1 MNDNNF
7 SLAPQTLTEAMEYAE
22 IISKS
27 SICPKAMQ
35 NKPGD
40 VLVAVQMGSE
50 CGMKPLQA
58 IQNIAVINGRP
69 TVWGDAMLALVRS
82 SGLLK
87 QISETVTDDGAIA
100 TCAVIR
106 KGDPQ
111 AVSRSFS
118 LDDAKKAGL
127 LGKQGPWQQYT
138 SRMLQLRARSFA
150 LRDVFPD
157 VLAGLY
163 MREEAMDIP
172 QERDVTP
179 VADLQAALTK
189 QAPAPAPTPPADAYI
204 STVADAEEFLSEIAM
219 ADNQEKMKAI
229 ASALKACT
237 FENDD
242 DHSRLQNAWV
252 IRRDFLKKAGEENE

>member
-7 SLAPQTLTEAMEYAE
+7 SLVPQTLTEAMEYAE

-27 SICPKAMQ
+27 SICPKAMH

-82 SGLLK
+82 SGLLE

-106 KGDPQ
+106 KGEPQ

-118 LDDAKKAGL
+118 LEDAKRAGL

-157 VLAGLY
+157 VLSGMA
-163 MREEAMDIP
+163 MREEVLDIP

-189 QAPAPAPTPPADAYI
+189 QAPAPAPAPVADAYI
-204 STVADAEEFLSEIAM
+204 STVADADEFLSEIAL
-219 ADNQEKMKAI
+219 ADNSDKMKAI

-252 IRRDFLKKAGEENE
+252 IRRDFLKKAEVTS